1 MEFSAEEVVGLLD
14 GSIDDSDDDLDFDVE
29 DEMGPDI
36 PGK

>member
-1 MEFSAEEVVGLLD
+1 MQFSAEEVVGLLD